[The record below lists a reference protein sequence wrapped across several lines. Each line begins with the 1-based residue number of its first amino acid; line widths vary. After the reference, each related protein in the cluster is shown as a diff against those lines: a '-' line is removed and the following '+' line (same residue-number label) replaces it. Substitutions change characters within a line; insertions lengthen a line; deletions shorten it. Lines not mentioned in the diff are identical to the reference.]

1 MHLTLSSPP
10 APNRDPDRTLQLRPR
25 RQSANATQEV
35 ALEDILEVLERGAL
49 GDASSTDV
57 TEQLDRAAPRRRH
70 LGWIVVL
77 AVTGSV
83 LILAAAVVP
92 VVLQRASAVSPS
104 ARPIHAAA
112 KLEVPPP
119 ASEPVATSRSVRVED
134 LPRAPQTG
142 TVRLAGAGTGHR
154 IFVDGV
160 LVTSPATVE
169 CGPHVV
175 RVGAQGRPQRVLV
188 PCGGDVELSSR
199 DR

>member
-10 APNRDPDRTLQLRPR
+10 APNRVPDRTLQLRPR

-49 GDASSTDV
+49 GDASGTDV
-57 TEQLDRAAPRRRH
+57 TEQLDRASPRRRH
-70 LGWIVVL
+70 LGWIVAL

-92 VVLQRASAVSPS
+92 VALQRASAVSRS

-112 KLEVPPP
+112 KLEVPP
-119 ASEPVATSRSVRVED
+119 AVEPPATSRSVRVED
-134 LPRAPQTG
+134 LPLAPETG
-142 TVRLAGAGTGHR
+142 TVRLAGAGTAHR

-160 LVTSPATVE
+160 LVTSPASVA
-169 CGPHVV
+169 CGAHVV
-175 RVGAQGRPQRVLV
+175 RVGSQGRAQRVLV
-188 PCGGDVELSSR
+188 PCGGDLELSSR